1 MMIDHGELVPY
12 FQTQPPWIT
21 SCQLSV
27 ARYHHAWWACCPSRT
42 HLGHEGSGATG
53 VHTVWMVPFET
64 SRTASHVQGHCSA
77 VFFFFGSWSWSGV
90 KWQELPIVI
99 WVCLKI
105 RYPLNP
111 VKIFTQKIVI
121 SFKSNRNQWVS
132 WIFRSKSLFAKQ
144 PYFFGPF
151 WFSHV
156 RDLQSIVDPGT
167 FSESI
172 SNRLSLMKSSRWR
185 IFGNFKVD

>member
-1 MMIDHGELVPY
+1 MGSWYPIFRHNHHGSPAASSQLPDTIMPGERAAHPAPTLVMKDPGRLGVQYGWCHSKRPELP
-12 FQTQPPWIT
+12 
-21 SCQLSV
+21 
-27 ARYHHAWWACCPSRT
+27 AMSRAIV
-42 HLGHEGSGATG
+42 L
-53 VHTVWMVPFET
+53 
-64 SRTASHVQGHCSA
+64 QC
-77 VFFFFGSWSWSGV
+77 FFFGSWSWSGV

-144 PYFFGPF
+144 PYFFCPF

-172 SNRLSLMKSSRWR
+172 SNRLSLVKSSRWR

>member
-21 SCQLSV
+21 CQLSV

-53 VHTVWMVPFET
+53 VQYGWCHSKSPEVPAM
-64 SRTASHVQGHCSA
+64 SKAIVLQC
-77 VFFFFGSWSWSGV
+77 FFFGSWSKWSEMARTPNLHLG
-90 KWQELPIVI
+90 LPKNKV
-99 WVCLKI
+99 
-105 RYPLNP
+105 PLNP
-111 VKIFTQKIVI
+111 VVIFTLTVII

-167 FSESI
+167 NSESI
-172 SNRLSLMKSSRWR
+172 SNRLSLIKSSRWR